1 MINPI
6 KKKQGNKRDI
16 KQMVK
21 RRKNTIKPKGIVNG
35 IDDARS
41 DFDNIYESEN
51 LPKSMLFSCVV
62 Q

>member
-6 KKKQGNKRDI
+6 KKNQGNKRDI

-21 RRKNTIKPKGIVNG
+21 RRINTIKPKGIVNG

-41 DFDNIYESEN
+41 DFDNIFESEN

>member
-1 MINPI
+1 MVRRRINI
-6 KKKQGNKRDI
+6 
-16 KQMVK
+16 
-21 RRKNTIKPKGIVNG
+21 IKPKGIVNG

-41 DFDNIYESEN
+41 DFDNIFESEN